1 MSLMAGLTV
10 LVKIIRSDVRVS
22 FVSGPVTSQSV
33 GSIAIEAD
41 PSLSFVVPVPPNHI
55 ALQRAAEG
63 DATWGL
69 SMEENGM
76 EISLANPSSIIFL
89 FFIHFPRVSN
99 KISDRRVTQRLSS
112 FGDGFSY
119 TATTKRIHRQR
130 STRRLWLGIN
140 TVESVFRHGIEYL
153 WDGDTSSGYVF
164 AKECESSLTHSL
176 PPSSV
181 VGGWLQ
187 VHNTISN
194 YGI

>member
-33 GSIAIEAD
+33 GSIVIEAD
-41 PSLSFVVPVPPNHI
+41 PSLSFVVPVSHPSIQSHP
-55 ALQRAAEG
+55 
-63 DATWGL
+63 T
-69 SMEENGM
+69 
-76 EISLANPSSIIFL
+76 ISHYKEPQKETRRRECCQWKKTEWKSLWRIRPQLFLL

-130 STRRLWLGIN
+130 SARRL
-140 TVESVFRHGIEYL
+140 
-153 WDGDTSSGYVF
+153 
-164 AKECESSLTHSL
+164 
-176 PPSSV
+176 
-181 VGGWLQ
+181 
-187 VHNTISN
+187 
-194 YGI
+194 